1 MNFRTAVNVEQLKPW
16 THQDSI
22 MCLGSCFAENMGSR
36 LQDYLFDTCINP
48 YGITFNPLSIAS
60 QLKALQSDNSISMSE
75 IQEGQDR
82 YFHYQFHSLF
92 AKKTVE
98 ETEAAVNN
106 SLSLG
111 KESLKKANKLILTF
125 GTAYYYEHNQLG
137 LVNNCHKQPQQIFT
151 KKRATVEAMFTTL
164 KEPLQKWLD
173 EDKEREVVITVS
185 PVRHWKDGV
194 VENNRSKSSLLLL
207 AEELIKLDGRI
218 SYFPSY
224 EIVMDELRDYRFY
237 AKDMLH
243 VSEQAADYVWG
254 KFVNQRLYN
263 QTTLME
269 AIKQIKDGAN
279 HRPFDLSSSSHQK
292 FVKSMLVKIEMLNFS
307 NNTELEK
314 LRTYFTSQLN
324 N

>member
-1 MNFRTAVNVEQLKPW
+1 MNFRTEVKIEQLKPW
-16 THQDSI
+16 THQDNI
-22 MCLGSCFAENMGSR
+22 MCLGSCFAENMGGR
-36 LQDYLFDTCINP
+36 LQGFLFDTYINP
-48 YGITFNPLSIAS
+48 FGITFNPLSLAS
-60 QLKALQSDNSISMSE
+60 QLKSLQSDDSISMSE

-92 AKKTVE
+92 ANKTAE
-98 ETEAAVNN
+98 ETLMTLNK
-106 SLSLG
+106 SLSEG
-111 KESLKKANKLILTF
+111 KENLTKANKLILTF
-125 GTAYYYEHNQLG
+125 GSAYYYEHNQLG
-137 LVNNCHKQPQQIFT
+137 LVNNCHKQPQQKFT
-151 KKRATVEAMFTTL
+151 KKRASVEEMLIAL
-164 KEPLQKWLD
+164 KEPLQTWLQAN
-173 EDKEREVVITVS
+173 EAREVVITVS

-194 VENNRSKSSLLLL
+194 VENNRSKASLLLL
-207 AEELIKLDGRI
+207 AEELIKLDDRI
-218 SYFPSY
+218 IYFPSY

-243 VSEQAADYVWG
+243 VSDQATDYVWG

-269 AIKQIKDGAN
+269 AIKQIIDGAK

-292 FVKSMLVKIEMLNFS
+292 FVKSMLAKIEKLNFS

-314 LRTYFTSQLN
+314 LRAYFISQLN